1 MVRIVRETAGEFFAR
16 SRLGGREARGL
27 DGGYG
32 VKILNGCGADQHGG
46 TSWVI
51 MSGIL

>member
-32 VKILNGCGADQHGG
+32 VKILNGCGADLNY
-46 TSWVI
+46 TPK
-51 MSGIL
+51 SGQGNDP